1 MATTSEL
8 DRVAMVVLRYL
19 RRPVFVLIIV
29 YAIGITGMALIP
41 GRDADGNVAYMS
53 LFHAFYFFT
62 YTATT
67 TGFGEI
73 PYAFTDEQ
81 RLWTIFC
88 LYMGVVAWLYAIG
101 SIVRL
106 VQNPHF
112 LLALSEHQF
121 ANAVRRIKQPFY
133 IICGFG
139 DTGSLLARGLSDH
152 WFGSVVLDTDPE
164 RIKAL
169 ALRDYRVKMPA
180 LCADPGIPKHLV
192 DAGVQLPNCKAVVVL
207 TMDEEVNLR
216 ISIMARFLNPD
227 LHILCRSTSKQHSE
241 HLNMLGNVTVINP
254 FEIFAQLLS
263 MAIKSPRLHNLNS
276 CLVGNKKAKLGRP
289 LEVPTGDWI
298 LCGYGRMG
306 KWLHKYFDLHG
317 IHPVVIDP
325 DVSEVPGTSRSI
337 EGQANHH
344 SLEQAG
350 IQHAAGVVAG
360 TDHDHD
366 NLSILMCAHS
376 LRPNAFTIVRQN
388 SHDNQIAFDA
398 ANADLILQSSLTT
411 ARRILKHLISPQIQ
425 ILIEYLREQGEECTH
440 QVVDRL
446 KSAIGDKPP
455 HLWRINLCE
464 EEAIAV
470 ARHLQSPA
478 GLSLSDIFR
487 NPYDLEGNIS
497 CIPLSIERG
506 DKRIMLPEGN
516 EPLELC
522 DEILFCGTEHSE
534 VMLTATLNNPYTL
547 AYLITGIDA
556 PRGYVFQWLAS
567 LRKADEALPKN

>member
-1 MATTSEL
+1 MAATSEL

-41 GRDADGNVAYMS
+41 GRDADGNIEYMS

-73 PYAFTDEQ
+73 PNVFTDEQ

-88 LYMGVVAWLYAIG
+88 LYMGVISWLYAIS

-106 VQNPHF
+106 MQNPHF

-121 ANAVRRIKQPFY
+121 ANSVRRINQPFY
-133 IICGFG
+133 IVCGFG

-152 WFGSVVLDTDPE
+152 WLGAVVLDTDTE

-192 DAGVQLPNCKAVVVL
+192 DAGVRSPNCKAVVVL

-227 LHILCRSTSKQHSE
+227 LPILCRSTSERHSE
-241 HLNMLGNVTVINP
+241 HLATLGHVTVINP

-263 MAIKSPRLHNLNS
+263 MAITAPRLHNLNS
-276 CLVGNKKAKLGRP
+276 CLVGNKKARLGRP
-289 LEVPTGDWI
+289 LDVPTGDWI
-298 LCGYGRMG
+298 ICGYGRMG
-306 KWLHKYFDLHG
+306 KWLHKYFELHG

-325 DVSEVPGTSRSI
+325 DVSKVPATSRKI
-337 EGQANHH
+337 EGHANRH
-344 SLEQAG
+344 SLEAAG

-360 TDHDHD
+360 TDNDHD
-366 NLSILMCAHS
+366 NLGVLMCVRS

-398 ANADLILQSSLTT
+398 ANSDLILQSSLTT
-411 ARRILKHLISPQIQ
+411 ARRILKHLISPQVQ
-425 ILIEYLREQGEECTH
+425 ILIDYLREQGEECTQ

-446 KSAIGDKPP
+446 ISEIGEKPP
-455 HLWRINLCE
+455 HLWRINLCKAE
-464 EEAIAV
+464 AV
-470 ARHLQSPA
+470 AVVGHLQGHS
-478 GLSLSDIFR
+478 GLTIRELIRD
-487 NPYDLEGNIS
+487 PYDLNGNIS
-497 CIPLSIERG
+497 CIPLSIGRSEEC
-506 DKRIMLPEGN
+506 IMLPGPDEQ
-516 EPLELC
+516 LELC

-534 VMLTATLNNPYTL
+534 VILDATLNNPYTL
-547 AYLITGIDA
+547 DYLVTGLDA
-556 PRGYVFQWLAS
+556 PRGYIFEWLAS
-567 LRKADEALPKN
+567 LRKADAVLPEG